1 MIDPYQVYEARV
13 CGAGG
18 VVLLA
23 AALEDDS
30 ALAEL
35 YDLAVELGLDVVLD
49 VGEEEEIERVLELLD
64 PDSFIIR
71 NRKDGGKEADFERTS
86 RCSRRCPRARSCCR
100 TAGSASPSRWPRLNV
115 PASTLRSSAP
125 GC

>member
-30 ALAEL
+30 ALAE
-35 YDLAVELGLDVVLD
+35 
-49 VGEEEEIERVLELLD
+49 
-64 PDSFIIR
+64 
-71 NRKDGGKEADFERTS
+71 RT
-86 RCSRRCPRARSCCR
+86 
-100 TAGSASPSRWPRLNV
+100 TW
-115 PASTLRSSAP
+115 RSS
-125 GC
+125 